1 MKITVIIKSDKTMKQ
16 TETETTRVK
25 VDYAHLAELEK
36 MECVEVVNREPRIL
50 LHVRSELT
58 PDFPAIARF
67 GDTVEQETRRRLP
80 WVQPERKP
88 REFGRVF
95 AGKRLV
101 MEEGGCDD

>member
-1 MKITVIIKSDKTMKQ
+1 MKQ

-58 PDFPAIARF
+58 PDFPTIARF

-95 AGKRLV
+95 AGKRLTF
-101 MEEGGCDD
+101 EEGGCDD

>member
-1 MKITVIIKSDKTMKQ
+1 MIQ

-36 MECVEVVNREPRIL
+36 MECVEVVNREPRIR

-95 AGKRLV
+95 AGKRLIP
-101 MEEGGCDD
+101 EEGGEE

>member
-1 MKITVIIKSDKTMKQ
+1 MKQ

-36 MECVEVVNREPRIL
+36 MECVEIVNREPRIL

-58 PDFPAIARF
+58 PEFPAIARF
-67 GDTVEQETRRRLP
+67 GDTVEVETRRRLP
-80 WVQPERKP
+80 WVQPESNP

-95 AGKRLV
+95 AGKRLI
-101 MEEGGCDD
+101 MEEGGEE

>member
-1 MKITVIIKSDKTMKQ
+1 MKQ

-36 MECVEVVNREPRIL
+36 MECVEVISSQPRIL

-67 GDTVEQETRRRLP
+67 GDTVEVETRRRQP

-95 AGKRLV
+95 AGKRLI
-101 MEEGGCDD
+101 MEEGGSDD

>member
-1 MKITVIIKSDKTMKQ
+1 MKQ

-88 REFGRVF
+88 RDFGRVF
-95 AGKRLV
+95 VGKRLII
-101 MEEGGCDD
+101 EEGGEE